1 MLALRNLMAD
11 ETHKRV
17 CFIIDDMGFRGGAHV
32 ATFNLIKALASRGVV
47 VDVLAISVPE
57 HGTACSRPI
66 TDIRQIKY
74 KHGIIARIK
83 RRIGLFVCGNW
94 PLCQFEDLHEIVKW
108 LKSHD
113 TVCCI
118 SEASTLRWLVAS
130 LGNSCRKV
138 QFIHT
143 DYVGWTQLS
152 PQSRSATR
160 FDSVIYSRMDCIG
173 IVGASN
179 SKRLKQRFPRLA
191 DRIFPFY
198 NLIDQPQMKAGKKGS
213 NKCFTIATVGRPN
226 WGPPKKTEF
235 SIKVAAELKRRG
247 VKFTWKVYGSG
258 PSEDVKR
265 LNKYAAK
272 LEVAD
277 CFLFAGYTPNI
288 TAEVRSAD
296 IMALLSAYEGCANS
310 IYEALL
316 CGTPVI
322 ATDVG
327 CASEQIQDNITGRI
341 VRMDVG
347 EVADVIETLIK
358 DRTILASWKK
368 NLEGYKYDNNC
379 ALNGLAKL
387 LGIES

>member
-1 MLALRNLMAD
+1 MVGIMQ
-11 ETHKRV
+11 KRL

-32 ATFNLIKALASRGVV
+32 ATFNLIKALAAKGIIVN
-47 VDVLAISVPE
+47 VLAISVPE
-57 HGTACSRPI
+57 QGIDVSRYIAGTRL
-66 TDIRQIKY
+66 IRL
-74 KHGIIARIK
+74 KHGLLAKIERH
-83 RRIGLFVCGNW
+83 IGQFACGNW
-94 PLCQFEDLHEIVKW
+94 PLCQFEGLKEIVKW

-118 SEASTLRWLVAS
+118 SEVSTLRWLVAS

-179 SKRLKQRFPRLA
+179 SKRLKQRFPQLA

-198 NLIDQPQMKAGKKGS
+198 NLIDRPQMKAGKKGL

-226 WGPPKKTEF
+226 WGSPKKTEF

-265 LNKYAAK
+265 LNNYAAK
-272 LEVAD
+272 LKVAD
-277 CFLFAGYTPNI
+277 CFLLAGYTPNI
-288 TAEVRSAD
+288 TAEVRSAE

-310 IYEALL
+310 IYEALI

-327 CASEQIQDNITGRI
+327 CASEQIQDNVTGRI
-341 VRMDVG
+341 VRMNVG
-347 EVADVIETLIK
+347 AVADVIEALIK
-358 DRTILASWKK
+358 DETILACWRK
-368 NLEGYKYDNNC
+368 NLEGYKYDNDF